1 MLVQVGHQFTFT
13 LADSANVPFDKAP
26 IVIETSGAFSN
37 FTQNWFQKMVKIDK
51 SQQDWNGTGVFT
63 SRRLRGLDWTWS
75 ANSFSSWHLQS
86 LSVAQ
91 ARLQAQAVNHMISVC
106 EHQELWAAPVG

>member
-1 MLVQVGHQFTFT
+1 
-13 LADSANVPFDKAP
+13 
-26 IVIETSGAFSN
+26 
-37 FTQNWFQKMVKIDK
+37 MVKIDK

-106 EHQELWAAPVG
+106 EHQELWAAPPFAGGPCCVQVVPPVWSPYPQTPQAAEFGAFGGLGSI